1 MTSPDSRYDGDTGKR
16 ESGRDREQGSPKA
29 PVDAT
34 LTQWEGMPIAQIL
47 AIIATMDGGQASGD
61 AEAVQKA
68 LAMADKVAL
77 SLGDTFP
84 VDVMYGMGPDESLAA
99 AGRLAN
105 QITASAQPVMGTV
118 ADLRTAQGAIGD
130 TQGIVWSLE
139 AMQEQMRLQPE
150 WAHLLR
156 FAASRALIA
165 NYSSP
170 MIGIAGMPA
179 PSATANSSR
188 ASSAPGLS
196 AATRPSGGGADAGG
210 GTSTGGDSRAQS
222 GAIADIDESAR
233 PGAPGGP
240 GPGPG
245 EAPPSTAPQAVPAAA
260 AGAVPPGG
268 GPGPSG
274 AGGGAMD
281 GLLRGGRGSAV
292 DGSGRDIA
300 DGRSG
305 ADGIGM
311 RASGSGTPDGFG
323 GGGGAGVT
331 GDGDG
336 SAGGGSAEMGPGGA
350 VGGMP
355 LAPPVPP
362 GTGPTATPATPSAGP
377 SGAAGPAPNNPMR
390 PAPAAPPP
398 MAGRHRSDDEKH
410 RPAAYLH
417 TREHGTEIVGDLP
430 LVGPPV
436 IGDWAP
442 AAPRPTGSVPGGT
455 PVPASPSGSPTA
467 PTAGGQGSGST
478 APVDAPRDDEPG
490 GAQGGSTEPDGADH
504 DGVGDGGVDADG
516 APSGGDPEFAASG
529 ADADRN
535 EVERP
540 VGDPRR

>member
-1 MTSPDSRYDGDTGKR
+1 MTSPDSSANG
-16 ESGRDREQGSPKA
+16 SQGSEPLNYGPCVANPPKFSSVT
-29 PVDAT
+29 PWD
-34 LTQWEGMPIAQIL
+34 GMPIAEVL
-47 AIIATMDGGQASGD
+47 AIVDTMDSGRATGD
-61 AEAVQKA
+61 AEAVRAA
-68 LAMADKVAL
+68 LAMVGKVSS
-77 SLGDTFP
+77 SLGSTFGESSL
-84 VDVMYGMGPDESLAA
+84 VGQGPDASVSA
-99 AGRLAN
+99 AGRLAAK
-105 QITASAQPVMGTV
+105 IASSTEQVAGTV
-118 ADLRTAQGAIGD
+118 ADLNAAQSAIQGARGSAWQLEGL
-130 TQGIVWSLE
+130 QGYL
-139 AMQEQMRLQPE
+139 RRNPE
-150 WAHLLR
+150 SAPR
-156 FAASRALIA
+156 VRAVVMELMTA
-165 NYSSP
+165 VYSSP
-170 MIGIAGMPA
+170 MIGISGPPTPA
-179 PSATANSSR
+179 ASAKSSR
-188 ASSAPGLS
+188 ASSVSGLS
-196 AATRPSGGGADAGG
+196 AATRPSGGGADAAGG

-233 PGAPGGP
+233 SGAPGGP

-245 EAPPSTAPQAVPAAA
+245 ETPSGTAPQAVPAAV

-336 SAGGGSAEMGPGGA
+336 PAGGGSAEMGPGGA

-377 SGAAGPAPNNPMR
+377 SGASGPAPNNPMR

-442 AAPRPTGSVPGGT
+442 AAPRPTGSVPAGT
-455 PVPASPSGSPTA
+455 PVPASPSEAPTA
-467 PTAGGQGSGST
+467 PAAGGQGSGST

-516 APSGGDPEFAASG
+516 APSGGDPEFEASG
-529 ADADRN
+529 GDADRN
-535 EVERP
+535 DVERP